1 MYLHDLIAKI
11 TEIIER
17 DVKEYIDAEVA
28 ERVDVNKDR
37 FMPSFNLWVVYVFDN
52 EEVVTKDNP
61 DGTFYNMEDSLEWVR
76 ASLEGEIEA
85 SIYVK
90 DEKEYGKDLL
100 RVEAFR
106 DYFTELAE
114 EMTTKRG
121 KA

>member
-1 MYLHDLIAKI
+1 MYLHDLTAKI
-11 TEIIER
+11 TEIIES